1 MRFFVIESIAFN
13 ARNDRWNSFFTVP
26 LSETDLPALVRRGR
40 PDLKKI
46 RTAAAFVPDASG
58 AFFICKQY
66 GPCRSAGRVYMR
78 AVPEVFTVIHP
89 LSQQAVEAKVY
100 HTVQQCGAEYIA
112 VAAIQPGMKI
122 MIKDKA
128 QHP

>member
-26 LSETDLPALVRRGR
+26 LSETDLPALLRRGR

-46 RTAAAFVPDASG
+46 RTAAAFVPDAAG

-66 GPCRSAGRVYMR
+66 GALPISGQGSHAGR
-78 AVPEVFTVIHP
+78 T
-89 LSQQAVEAKVY
+89 
-100 HTVQQCGAEYIA
+100 
-112 VAAIQPGMKI
+112 
-122 MIKDKA
+122 
-128 QHP
+128 